1 MKKILKTI
9 LILIITYLVLYL
21 ILSTMLDEDT
31 AFTYSATITLFIA
44 IVYNFTMLLIEID
57 KYSKNGEVS
66 QSALDAAMIIYAL
79 IGIKDSTLSALTNA
93 ALTQGAISKAEK
105 SKKTLLCTSIL
116 LRIGM
121 IFLLTSLICNLM
133 EINLFETITLVIG
146 LIALFSSAL
155 LPMAYG
161 AEELKK
167 ENYDNLEKMAEETQK
182 RRTSNALTYD
192 KNEYKKHVLPKNII
206 ISIMLALIYPIM
218 FYKGIHQIIFP
229 PFIELIALAIVFV
242 PAIYWLNLL
251 IGRTKQ
257 KLMAIILNP
266 LSISITYPR
275 TRMVTNDYQSK
286 VETIFFDKITS
297 YKVTNS
303 QIIIYGD
310 IERLI
315 RQTYNN
321 NSKEKTKK
329 LKVYKIP
336 RAFNNIEALI
346 NVLNQSI
353 NK

>member
-9 LILIITYLVLYL
+9 LILIITDLVLYL

-31 AFTYSATITLFIA
+31 AFTYSMGITLFIA

-105 SKKTLLCTSIL
+105 SKKILLCTSIL

-133 EINLFETITLVIG
+133 EINSFETITLVIG
-146 LIALFSSAL
+146 LVVLSISAL

-161 AEELKK
+161 TNAEIK
-167 ENYDNLEKMAEETQK
+167 ENFGNLEKMAEENQK
-182 RRTSNALTYD
+182 RRTPNVLTYD

-218 FYKGIHQIIFP
+218 AYNTTHQIIFNSFIAVINLIIAVIP
-229 PFIELIALAIVFV
+229 P
-242 PAIYWLNLL
+242 IYWLNLL

-266 LSISITYPR
+266 LTISITYPG
-275 TRMVTNDYQSK
+275 TRMSNNSYQSR